1 MTLFQEKILSILIAC
16 INDFDHPM
24 HWYNGLTVCHT
35 AWLQAWHIFSP
46 VRAQTRLLL
55 ISYVWGFCQRF
66 DQSPYNLLSPH
77 HVIFYYYPNFVPH
90 QIYRQLF
97 PLLQSSR
104 HSWTPKFFS
113 FDFPQVIAFSWREM
127 ALCGLWSD
135 PLVELFHSVSK
146 KQTCVALLCL
156 LIKWNEMHRK
166 TFMT

>member
-24 HWYNGLTVCHT
+24 HWYNGLTVYHT
-35 AWLQAWHIFSP
+35 VWLQAWHIFSP

-66 DQSPYNLLSPH
+66 DQ
-77 HVIFYYYPNFVPH
+77 NFVPH

-104 HSWTPKFFS
+104 HSWTPIFFS